1 MPWEN
6 KSQFIWN
13 TKGETMA
20 RFLKYLFLAAIL
32 ISIIPLASAVTSW
45 NYTASGTWTC
55 PANVTSV
62 YLQMSA
68 GGGSGKSA
76 TTIVWGYSGL
86 GGKAGESYI
95 KTNFPV
101 VPGTDYVIV
110 VGSGGA
116 ATTADTTGTSNP
128 GGTTTAFNQTLTGGV
143 GGIFGTQQNGVG
155 GNGQNGVLT
164 LGNATNGTAGGAY
177 AGGTKGTGWGAGGGG
192 GGHQYGVG
200 SGNSGKGSH
209 GIVLI
214 TDMAYADVNGPNFVG
229 TPLTGNG
236 GILVSFTDT
245 STIKD
250 SANLTY
256 LWDFGDGGTS
266 NTTGNVNHVYSYT
279 GIYTVVLSLTSDMG
293 TISETKTD
301 YITVSSTNYY
311 DPNAPPKNVRFHIQ
325 TLWGLPL
332 SGATV
337 SILGVSTSTGNWEW
351 LETLTSIPIGAVAI
365 NGTTMT
371 ATTDSTGNVVFLMVP
386 SVRYNVTTTM
396 AGYTFPPFFVTPH
409 DSQYNIISDVNGS
422 GWFGESGNNTLEQYA
437 ISVSSTKLSDT
448 VGQITVNFTDTSG
461 STIGGNITI
470 AQDNTTVKGGPD
482 ETIAIIPITGSSM
495 NESRNVTVPQEGG
508 AYKVFV
514 NPYGTAGPD
523 IKAIRTFAVWFK
535 GHPITFAGFSPTIL
549 LWFSMFLIIFLA
561 MFAGATHA
569 PQMAI
574 ILCIT
579 SWVLY
584 GMGWLDPVEAND
596 YVGTP
601 VLVFTL
607 GFATVMAIVWN
618 IREGNRRP

>member
-1 MPWEN
+1 M
-6 KSQFIWN
+6 
-13 TKGETMA
+13 
-20 RFLKYLFLAAIL
+20 
-32 ISIIPLASAVTSW
+32 
-45 NYTASGTWTC
+45 SG
-55 PANVTSV
+55 
-62 YLQMSA
+62 
-68 GGGSGKSA
+68 GGGSGFGA
-76 TTIVWGYSGL
+76 GGPGWGYRGL
-86 GGKAGESYI
+86 GGDNGNYLN
-95 KTNFPV
+95 KTGITV
-101 VPGTDYVIV
+101 TPGNDYVIIVGAGAPETPTGLV
-110 VGSGGA
+110 VGSPGGFSLAFDNNMTGGA
-116 ATTADTTGTSNP
+116 GGLMGAINSGNGGAGSTG
-128 GGTTTAFNQTLTGGV
+128 FLTGG
-143 GGIFGTQQNGVG
+143 
-155 GNGQNGVLT
+155 
-164 LGNATNGTAGGAY
+164 NAAAGGDVSGY
-177 AGGTKGTGWGAGGGG
+177 TGGAKGEGWGAGGGG
-192 GGHQYGVG
+192 GSLNSSVAAGVG
-200 SGNSGKGSH
+200 GRGSD

-214 TDMAYADVNGPNFVG
+214 TDMNYAEVNAPDFVG
-229 TPLTGNG
+229 SPLSGNG
-236 GILVSFTDT
+236 GMLVTFTDQ
-245 STIKD
+245 STIKN
-250 SANLTY
+250 AAGLTY

-266 NTTGNVNHVYSYT
+266 NTTGSVNHVYSYT
-279 GIYTVVLSLTSDMG
+279 GIYTVSLTLTSDWG
-293 TISETKTD
+293 PITQTKKDYVTI
-301 YITVSSTNYY
+301 SSTNYY
-311 DPNAPPKNVRFHIQ
+311 DPDAPPKNVRFHIQ

-371 ATTDSTGNVVFLMVP
+371 ATTDSTGNVEFLMVP

-422 GWFGESGNNTLEQYA
+422 GWFGESGNNTLEQYD

-448 VGQITVNFTDTSG
+448 VGEITVNFTDTSG

-482 ETIAIIPITGSSM
+482 EIVVVIPIYSSKVS
-495 NESRNVTVPQEGG
+495 ETRNVTVPQEGG

-514 NPYGTAGPD
+514 NPYGAAGPD

-579 SWVLY
+579 SWILY